1 MDLGS
6 GKKAECTAQ
15 NKGKREEMRCN
26 RGNNPARTKWLCYK
40 QKPRDMFKIQ
50 HRGSSVCQEDVSEGI
65 LCYIHVILVL
75 FRRNLSFLY
84 DYHFSQTDLA
94 TCHIFSPLVLF
105 IPLSYENAFT
115 QILAFTSKNLYQNFL
130 SFVNFYLI
138 ILVINSFILYSS

>member
-26 RGNNPARTKWLCYK
+26 GGNNPARTKWLCYK

-50 HRGSSVCQEDVSEGI
+50 HRGSSVCQEDVS
-65 LCYIHVILVL
+65 YIYVILVL

-94 TCHIFSPLVLF
+94 TCHIFFPLWFCLYHFPMRMPSPKYWHLLLKISTKIF
-105 IPLSYENAFT
+105 CL
-115 QILAFTSKNLYQNFL
+115 L
-130 SFVNFYLI
+130 
-138 ILVINSFILYSS
+138 